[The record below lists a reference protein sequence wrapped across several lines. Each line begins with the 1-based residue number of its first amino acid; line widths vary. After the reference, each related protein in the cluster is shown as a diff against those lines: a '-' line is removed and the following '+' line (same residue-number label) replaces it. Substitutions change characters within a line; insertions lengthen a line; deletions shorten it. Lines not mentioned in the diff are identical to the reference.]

1 MAGAPAYRY
10 DTAVQQ
16 PVRERVTPSVRV
28 VPGQKQER
36 QSLLSNFHVVLVKA
50 IVAVLAVVLCI
61 GFIQVGL
68 ASAAYSAASA
78 SSELRS
84 EIATMRSEGQS
95 LAVQKSLIATPSNLR
110 TLASDQLKM
119 AAPSSTTTLSL
130 DLDVVAIDSSGS
142 LSLTESIARAATLE

>member
-16 PVRERVTPSVRV
+16 PLREHVQPPVRV
-28 VPGQKQER
+28 VPGRKQEK
-36 QSLLSNFHVVLVKA
+36 QAGLSDLHVLVVKIFA
-50 IVAVLAVVLCI
+50 AVLAVVLCI

-95 LAVQKSLIATPSNLR
+95 LAVQKSLIASPSNLR
-110 TLASDQLKM
+110 TIAADQLKM
-119 AAPSSTTTLSL
+119 AAPASTATLTL
-130 DLDVVAIDSSGS
+130 EKDVVAFDASGN
-142 LSLTESIARAATLE
+142 LSLVGSIASVATLE

>member
-16 PVRERVTPSVRV
+16 PVREHVQPSVRV
-28 VPGQKQER
+28 VPGHKQATR
-36 QSLLSNFHVVLVKA
+36 PGLSDLHVLIVKA
-50 IVAVLAVVLCI
+50 VVAVLAVVLCI

-68 ASAAYSAASA
+68 ASAAYSAAST

-95 LAVQKSLIATPSNLR
+95 LAVQKSLIASPSNLR
-110 TLASDQLKM
+110 IIAADELKM
-119 AAPSSTTTLSL
+119 AAPGATATLTL
-130 DLDVVAIDSSGS
+130 DPDVVAFDSSGN
-142 LSLTESIARAATLE
+142 LSLTGSIAYAAALE